1 MTRICTD
8 HRSMD
13 RSLRST
19 LWLASVTAA
28 GVLLAGCAEE
38 TSGPPSSPSSSASAD
53 RGAAP
58 QAEPAKVRLTELA
71 QVEKPTGMAVRKGDT
86 ALYVIEQPGRVRAIK
101 DGRLADAPVLDL
113 TSLVGDGGERGLLG
127 IAFSP
132 DGKYLYLDHTDKS
145 GTITVAEY
153 PVGADGSVRA
163 DGRRVVLQQP
173 HPRTNHN
180 GGQLAFGP
188 DGHLYVSLGDG
199 GGGGDPDGNA
209 QNLGSLLGKILR
221 IDPRGGEPY
230 KVPDDNPFVDKA
242 GARPEIWAYG
252 LRNPWRFSFDRE
264 TGDLWI
270 GDVGQDAW
278 EEIDFQ
284 PASAKGG
291 ENYGWPLREG
301 SHEFRSGERAGVV
314 PVHEYKLHEN
324 GECSVIGGHV
334 YRGKRLPGLEGR
346 YLYADFCAGWIKSFT
361 LADGKARDHRT
372 LLEGLSN
379 VSAFGQDAS
388 GELYVLSLDGQVSRL
403 DAA

>member
-1 MTRICTD
+1 M
-8 HRSMD
+8 HRS
-13 RSLRST
+13 
-19 LWLASVTAA
+19 LWFVSVLAA
-28 GVLLAGCAEE
+28 GVLLAGCAGDERV
-38 TSGPPSSPSSSASAD
+38 TDSPPSASAGKD
-53 RGAAP
+53 TSRQAAP
-58 QAEPAKVRLTELA
+58 GGEPGKVKLTELA
-71 QVEKPTGMAVRKGDT
+71 EVEQPTGLAVRKGDPS
-86 ALYVIEQPGRVRAIK
+86 LYVIEQPGRVRAIR
-101 DGRLADAPVLDL
+101 DGRLVDRPVLDI

-132 DGKYLYLDHTDKS
+132 DGRYLYLDHTAKD

-153 PVGADGSVRA
+153 PVQEDGSVRA
-163 DGRRVVLQQP
+163 KDRRVVLEQP

-188 DGHLYVSLGDG
+188 DGLLYISLGDG
-199 GGGGDPDGNA
+199 GGAGDPDKNA
-209 QNLGSLLGKILR
+209 QNLNSLLGKILR

-230 KVPDDNPFVDKA
+230 KVPEDNPFVGRP

-284 PASAKGG
+284 PASSKGG

-301 SHEFRSGERAGVV
+301 SHEYRSGKREGVV
-314 PVHEYKLHEN
+314 PVHEYRLHEN

-334 YRGKRLPGLEGR
+334 YRGERLAGMRGR
-346 YLYADFCAGWIKSFT
+346 YLYADFCSGWVKSFR
-361 LADGKARDHRT
+361 LEDGKAQDHHT
-372 LLEGLSN
+372 SLENLSN
-379 VSAFGQDAS
+379 VSAFGQDAE
-388 GELYVLSLDGQVSRL
+388 GELYVLSLNGQIYRRPPPFRP
-403 DAA
+403 